1 MFFKHFVFLI
11 LGGIFHMNFV
21 FLSKKIS
28 MQENQNIEWKESWRD
43 EYIKWIAGF
52 ANATGCKHFIG
63 IDDSGVVS
71 GLTEAHLVFFK
82 N

>member
-1 MFFKHFVFLI
+1 
-11 LGGIFHMNFV
+11 
-21 FLSKKIS
+21 

-52 ANATGCKHFIG
+52 ANATGGKLFIG

-71 GLTEAHLVFFK
+71 GLTEAHKLLEDIPNKVRDILGIIVDV
-82 N
+82 NLHSTATGNYL